1 MRLDLLAALSGAMIA
16 VQARVNGELSHQ
28 LNNGLQAAFVSFG
41 SGLLII
47 LLITPFSS
55 QIKEGIVNLRAAVKN
70 KEIARWKL
78 LAGALG
84 GSFVAIQTQIVP
96 LIGVA
101 IYSVA
106 SIAGQTAMSL
116 IVDRIGLTGGGK
128 KLISP
133 RRVLAAVLTVIAVL
147 VSVWDR
153 IDANNLSMFAVTAGG
168 IAGAIV
174 GVQRALNGQINEY
187 SHQSFTTSL
196 LNFITGTSFLMI
208 LIAIGLVIGR
218 NELSPLP
225 SNPWWIYTG
234 GVIGVIY
241 IAFTST
247 IVQHLGVLTFT
258 LFSVGGQLVG
268 SLVIDLV
275 SPTKGVSVSAYLVT
289 GIFMTYA
296 GVIGVIYI
304 AFIST
309 IVQHLGVLTFTL
321 FSVGGQLIS
330 SLIIDF
336 VSPTNGVRVSYYLIT
351 GIAMTYLGV
360 IAGGVGSSR
369 VKKPQKQ

>member
-16 VQARVNGELSHQ
+16 LQARANGELSHR
-28 LNNGLQAAFVSFG
+28 LDNGLQAALVSFS

-47 LLITPFSS
+47 LIITPFSPH
-55 QIKEGIVNLRAAVKN
+55 IKKGVTNLRGAIAR

-84 GSFVAIQTQIVP
+84 GSFVAVQTQIVP

-116 IVDRIGLTGGGK
+116 VVDRIGLTGGGK

-133 RRVLAAVLTVIAVL
+133 RRVIAAVITVVAVL

-153 IDANNLSMFAVTAGG
+153 IDANNLSMIAVTAGC
-168 IAGAIV
+168 IAGAVV
-174 GVQRALNGQINEY
+174 GVQRALNGQINEH

-196 LNFITGTSFLMI
+196 LNFITGTTFLLI
-208 LIAIGLVIGR
+208 LILVGAVLGK

-225 SNPWWIYTG
+225 AGPWWIYTG

-258 LFSVGGQLVG
+258 LFSVGGQLAA
-268 SLVIDLV
+268 SLIIDLV
-275 SPTKGVSVSAYLVT
+275 SPTDGVSVSAYLVT
-289 GIFMTYA
+289 G
-296 GVIGVIYI
+296 
-304 AFIST
+304 
-309 IVQHLGVLTFTL
+309 L
-321 FSVGGQLIS
+321 
-330 SLIIDF
+330 
-336 VSPTNGVRVSYYLIT
+336 
-351 GIAMTYLGV
+351 AMTYVGV
-360 IAGGVGSSR
+360 IAGGVSNSR
-369 VKKPQKQ
+369 VQKPKRR

>member
-1 MRLDLLAALSGAMIA
+1 MIA
-16 VQARVNGELSHQ
+16 LQARANGELSHR
-28 LNNGLQAAFVSFG
+28 LNNGLQAALVSFG

-47 LLITPFSS
+47 FVITLFNST
-55 QIKEGIVNLRAAVKN
+55 IKEGIKNLRTAVAN

-78 LAGALG
+78 FAGALG

-116 IVDRIGLTGGGK
+116 VVDRIGLTGGGK

-133 RRVLAAVLTVIAVL
+133 RRVLAAFLTVLAVL

-174 GVQRALNGQINEY
+174 GIQRALNGQINEY

-196 LNFITGTSFLMI
+196 LNFITGTSFLLI
-208 LIAIGLVIGR
+208 LIVAGLILGR

-225 SNPWWIYTG
+225 SGPWWIYTG

-268 SLVIDLV
+268 SLIIDLV
-275 SPTKGVSVSAYLVT
+275 SPTDGVSVSAYLVT
-289 GIFMTYA
+289 GIVMTYA
-296 GVIGVIYI
+296 
-304 AFIST
+304 
-309 IVQHLGVLTFTL
+309 
-321 FSVGGQLIS
+321 
-330 SLIIDF
+330 
-336 VSPTNGVRVSYYLIT
+336 
-351 GIAMTYLGV
+351 GV
-360 IAGGVGSSR
+360 IAGGVGNSR
-369 VKKPQKQ
+369 VKKPQKL

>member
-16 VQARVNGELSHQ
+16 LQARANGELSHR
-28 LNNGLQAAFVSFG
+28 LDNGLQAALVSFS

-47 LLITPFSS
+47 LLITPFSPH
-55 QIKEGIVNLRAAVKN
+55 IKEGIKNLRTAVAN

-78 LAGALG
+78 FAGALG

-116 IVDRIGLTGGGK
+116 VVDRIGLTGGGK

-133 RRVLAAVLTVIAVL
+133 RRVIAAVLTVLAVL

-153 IDANNLSMFAVTAGG
+153 IDANNLSMLAVTAGC
-168 IAGAIV
+168 IAGAVV
-174 GVQRALNGQINEY
+174 GVQRALNGQINEH

-196 LNFITGTSFLMI
+196 LNFITGTTFLVI
-208 LIAIGLVIGR
+208 LILVGMVIGK

-225 SNPWWIYTG
+225 AGPWWIYTG

-258 LFSVGGQLVG
+258 LFSVGGQLAA

-275 SPTKGVSVSAYLVT
+275 SPTDGVSVSAYL
-289 GIFMTYA
+289 
-296 GVIGVIYI
+296 
-304 AFIST
+304 
-309 IVQHLGVLTFTL
+309 
-321 FSVGGQLIS
+321 
-330 SLIIDF
+330 
-336 VSPTNGVRVSYYLIT
+336 IT
-351 GIAMTYLGV
+351 GLAMTYIGV
-360 IAGGVGSSR
+360 IAGGVSSLR

>member
-16 VQARVNGELSHQ
+16 LQARANGELSHR
-28 LNNGLQAAFVSFG
+28 LDNGLQAALVSFG

-47 LLITPFSS
+47 LIITPFSS
-55 QIKEGIVNLRAAVKN
+55 HIKEGIKNLRTAVAN

-78 LAGALG
+78 FAGALG

-116 IVDRIGLTGGGK
+116 LVDRIGLTGGGK
-128 KLISP
+128 KLITP
-133 RRVLAAVLTVIAVL
+133 RRVIAAVLTVFAVL

-153 IDANNLSMFAVTAGG
+153 IDANNLSMLAVTAGC
-168 IAGAIV
+168 IAGAVV
-174 GVQRALNGQINEY
+174 GVQRALNGQINEH

-196 LNFITGTSFLMI
+196 LNFITGTTFLVI
-208 LIAIGLVIGR
+208 LILIGVALGK

-225 SNPWWIYTG
+225 AGPWWIYTG

-258 LFSVGGQLVG
+258 LFSVGGQLAG
-268 SLVIDLV
+268 SLIIDLV
-275 SPTKGVSVSAYLVT
+275 SPTDGVSVSAYL
-289 GIFMTYA
+289 
-296 GVIGVIYI
+296 
-304 AFIST
+304 
-309 IVQHLGVLTFTL
+309 
-321 FSVGGQLIS
+321 
-330 SLIIDF
+330 
-336 VSPTNGVRVSYYLIT
+336 IT
-351 GIAMTYLGV
+351 GLAMTYIGV
-360 IAGGVGSSR
+360 IAGGVSNLR
-369 VKKPQKQ
+369 VQKPKRLL

>member
-16 VQARVNGELSHQ
+16 LQARANGELSHR
-28 LNNGLQAAFVSFG
+28 LDNGLQAALVSFG
-41 SGLLII
+41 SGLII
-47 LLITPFSS
+47 IFVITLFNTK
-55 QIKEGIVNLRAAVKN
+55 IKEGIKKLRRSLAN

-78 LAGALG
+78 FAGALG

-133 RRVLAAVLTVIAVL
+133 RRVLAAFLTVLAVL

-153 IDANNLSMFAVTAGG
+153 IDANDLSMLAVTAGG

-174 GVQRALNGQINEY
+174 GIQRALNGQINEH
-187 SHQSFTTSL
+187 SQQSFTTSL
-196 LNFITGTSFLMI
+196 LNFMTGTAFLLV
-208 LIAIGLVIGR
+208 LITAGLVLGR
-218 NELSPLP
+218 NELSSLP
-225 SNPWWIYTG
+225 SGPWWIYTG

-268 SLVIDLV
+268 SLIIDLV
-275 SPTKGVSVSAYLVT
+275 SPTEGVSVSAYLVT
-289 GIFMTYA
+289 GIVMTYA
-296 GVIGVIYI
+296 GVV
-304 AFIST
+304 
-309 IVQHLGVLTFTL
+309 
-321 FSVGGQLIS
+321 
-330 SLIIDF
+330 
-336 VSPTNGVRVSYYLIT
+336 
-351 GIAMTYLGV
+351 
-360 IAGGVGSSR
+360 AGGVSNQR
-369 VKKPQKQ
+369 VRK

>member
-1 MRLDLLAALSGAMIA
+1 MRLDLLAALSGALIA
-16 VQARVNGELSHQ
+16 LQARANGELSHR
-28 LNNGLQAAFVSFG
+28 LDNGLQAALVSFS

-47 LLITPFSS
+47 LIITPFSPH
-55 QIKEGIVNLRAAVKN
+55 IKEGIRNLRAAISR

-78 LAGALG
+78 FAGALG

-128 KLISP
+128 KLISL
-133 RRVLAAVLTVIAVL
+133 RRVIAAVLTVLAVL

-153 IDANNLSMFAVTAGG
+153 IDANNLSMLAVTAGC
-168 IAGAIV
+168 IAGAVV
-174 GVQRALNGQINEY
+174 GVQRALNGQINEH

-196 LNFITGTSFLMI
+196 LNFITGTSFLVI
-208 LIAIGLVIGR
+208 LILIGIALGK

-225 SNPWWIYTG
+225 AGPWWIYTG

-258 LFSVGGQLVG
+258 LFSVGGQLAA
-268 SLVIDLV
+268 SLIIDLV
-275 SPTKGVSVSAYLVT
+275 SPTDGVSVSAYLVT
-289 GIFMTYA
+289 G
-296 GVIGVIYI
+296 
-304 AFIST
+304 
-309 IVQHLGVLTFTL
+309 L
-321 FSVGGQLIS
+321 
-330 SLIIDF
+330 
-336 VSPTNGVRVSYYLIT
+336 
-351 GIAMTYLGV
+351 AMTYVGV
-360 IAGGVGSSR
+360 IAGGVGNLR
-369 VKKPQKQ
+369 VKKPQRR

>member
-16 VQARVNGELSHQ
+16 LQARANGELSHR
-28 LNNGLQAAFVSFG
+28 LDNGLQAALVSFG

-47 LLITPFSS
+47 FVIALFNSK
-55 QIKEGIVNLRAAVKN
+55 IKEGIKNLRQAVAN

-78 LAGALG
+78 FAGALG

-133 RRVLAAVLTVIAVL
+133 RRVLAAFLTVLAVL

-174 GVQRALNGQINEY
+174 GIQRALNGQINEH

-196 LNFITGTSFLMI
+196 LNFVTGTSFLVI
-208 LIAIGLVIGR
+208 LITAGVLLGK

-225 SNPWWIYTG
+225 NGPWWIYTG

-268 SLVIDLV
+268 SLIIDLV
-275 SPTKGVSVSAYLVT
+275 SPTDGVSVSAYLVT
-289 GIFMTYA
+289 GIVMTYA
-296 GVIGVIYI
+296 GVV
-304 AFIST
+304 
-309 IVQHLGVLTFTL
+309 
-321 FSVGGQLIS
+321 
-330 SLIIDF
+330 
-336 VSPTNGVRVSYYLIT
+336 
-351 GIAMTYLGV
+351 
-360 IAGGVGSSR
+360 AGGVGNQR
-369 VKKPQKQ
+369 VRK

>member
-1 MRLDLLAALSGAMIA
+1 MRLDLLAALSGVLIA
-16 VQARVNGELSHQ
+16 LQARANGELSHR
-28 LNNGLQAAFVSFG
+28 LDNGLQAALVSFS

-47 LLITPFSS
+47 LIITPFSS
-55 QIKEGIVNLRAAVKN
+55 HIKEGIANLHGAIAR

-78 LAGALG
+78 FAGALG

-116 IVDRIGLTGGGK
+116 VVDRIGLTGGGK

-133 RRVLAAVLTVIAVL
+133 RRVTAAVITVFAVL

-153 IDANNLSMFAVTAGG
+153 IDANNLSMIAVTAGC
-168 IAGAIV
+168 IAGAVV
-174 GVQRALNGQINEY
+174 GVQRALNGQINEH

-196 LNFITGTSFLMI
+196 LKFITGTTFLVI
-208 LIAIGLVIGR
+208 LILAGVALGK

-225 SNPWWIYTG
+225 AGPWWIYTG

-258 LFSVGGQLVG
+258 LFSVGGQLAG
-268 SLVIDLV
+268 SLIIDLV
-275 SPTKGVSVSAYLVT
+275 SPTDGVSVSAYL
-289 GIFMTYA
+289 
-296 GVIGVIYI
+296 
-304 AFIST
+304 ISG
-309 IVQHLGVLTFTL
+309 L
-321 FSVGGQLIS
+321 
-330 SLIIDF
+330 
-336 VSPTNGVRVSYYLIT
+336 
-351 GIAMTYLGV
+351 AMTYVGV
-360 IAGGVGSSR
+360 IAGGVGNLR
-369 VKKPQKQ
+369 VKKPQRL